1 MAIDRTVKFTV
12 RLNMLNPAHVTI
24 NKVLNEL
31 NLDIFKSKNQFFIDA
46 VTYYIENYGQEELT
60 QPKKKK
66 TPQYVSTDDMDIIEE
81 IFLEITGTSHN
92 IIFCL
97 DGEYKDSVQ
106 ENIVNI
112 VSDDR
117 IIDEFVETRKTNLN
131 PKYTFDNFV
140 VGDTNRFAFS
150 SCLQVAQNPGKLYNP
165 LFLYGKSGLGKTH
178 LMHAIGNYIIQN
190 TNLKVLY
197 VTTDE
202 FMNEFISITRDSGN
216 REDNLNGIDI
226 FKNKY
231 RDIDVLMIDDI
242 QFLGSANATQQEFTN
257 TFNSLYSNSKQIIIC
272 SDRSVDDLKM
282 FADRLKTRFNWGLKA
297 IISVPDFDLK
307 VKIIKNKIK
316 TADLAIDLSD
326 EIIDFMASNCG
337 SDVRNLEGMITR
349 LAAYSSIWGIQ
360 ILSLENAMEALDEY
374 VNGMGQYTENSIGK
388 IINVVSEYFKLTPDD
403 LKGKKRSKN
412 IANARMIAMY
422 LCRVLTDET
431 YPRIGLEF
439 GGRDHSTV
447 IHGYDKINDDM
458 KSNGELEKMISE
470 LKQKMSE

>member
-1 MAIDRTVKFTV
+1 M
-12 RLNMLNPAHVTI
+12 
-24 NKVLNEL
+24 
-31 NLDIFKSKNQFFIDA
+31 
-46 VTYYIENYGQEELT
+46 
-60 QPKKKK
+60 
-66 TPQYVSTDDMDIIEE
+66 
-81 IFLEITGTSHN
+81 
-92 IIFCL
+92 
-97 DGEYKDSVQ
+97 
-106 ENIVNI
+106 
-112 VSDDR
+112 
-117 IIDEFVETRKTNLN
+117 N

>member
-1 MAIDRTVKFTV
+1 MQLV
-12 RLNMLNPAHVTI
+12 
-24 NKVLNEL
+24 
-31 NLDIFKSKNQFFIDA
+31 
-46 VTYYIENYGQEELT
+46 
-60 QPKKKK
+60 
-66 TPQYVSTDDMDIIEE
+66 
-81 IFLEITGTSHN
+81 
-92 IIFCL
+92 
-97 DGEYKDSVQ
+97 
-106 ENIVNI
+106 
-112 VSDDR
+112 
-117 IIDEFVETRKTNLN
+117 
-131 PKYTFDNFV
+131 
-140 VGDTNRFAFS
+140 
-150 SCLQVAQNPGKLYNP
+150 
-165 LFLYGKSGLGKTH
+165 
-178 LMHAIGNYIIQN
+178 IIQN

-431 YPRIGLEF
+431 YHRIGLEF

>member
-1 MAIDRTVKFTV
+1 
-12 RLNMLNPAHVTI
+12 
-24 NKVLNEL
+24 
-31 NLDIFKSKNQFFIDA
+31 
-46 VTYYIENYGQEELT
+46 
-60 QPKKKK
+60 
-66 TPQYVSTDDMDIIEE
+66 
-81 IFLEITGTSHN
+81 
-92 IIFCL
+92 
-97 DGEYKDSVQ
+97 
-106 ENIVNI
+106 
-112 VSDDR
+112 
-117 IIDEFVETRKTNLN
+117 
-131 PKYTFDNFV
+131 
-140 VGDTNRFAFS
+140 
-150 SCLQVAQNPGKLYNP
+150 
-165 LFLYGKSGLGKTH
+165 
-178 LMHAIGNYIIQN
+178 
-190 TNLKVLY
+190 
-197 VTTDE
+197 
-202 FMNEFISITRDSGN
+202 
-216 REDNLNGIDI
+216 
-226 FKNKY
+226 
-231 RDIDVLMIDDI
+231 
-242 QFLGSANATQQEFTN
+242 
-257 TFNSLYSNSKQIIIC
+257 
-272 SDRSVDDLKM
+272 M

>member
-1 MAIDRTVKFTV
+1 
-12 RLNMLNPAHVTI
+12 
-24 NKVLNEL
+24 
-31 NLDIFKSKNQFFIDA
+31 
-46 VTYYIENYGQEELT
+46 
-60 QPKKKK
+60 
-66 TPQYVSTDDMDIIEE
+66 
-81 IFLEITGTSHN
+81 
-92 IIFCL
+92 
-97 DGEYKDSVQ
+97 
-106 ENIVNI
+106 
-112 VSDDR
+112 
-117 IIDEFVETRKTNLN
+117 
-131 PKYTFDNFV
+131 
-140 VGDTNRFAFS
+140 
-150 SCLQVAQNPGKLYNP
+150 
-165 LFLYGKSGLGKTH
+165 
-178 LMHAIGNYIIQN
+178 MHAIGNYIIQN

-337 SDVRNLEGMITR
+337 SDVRNLDGVCTR
-349 LAAYSSIWGIQ
+349 HTAYSSIWGIQ